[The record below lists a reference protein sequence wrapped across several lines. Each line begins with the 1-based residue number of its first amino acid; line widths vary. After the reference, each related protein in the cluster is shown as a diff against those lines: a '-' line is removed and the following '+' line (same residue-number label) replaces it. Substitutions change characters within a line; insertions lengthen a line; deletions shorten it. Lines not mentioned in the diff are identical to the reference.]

1 MTDTYEKTKQINIA
15 LNEEDYRKLIVLMF
29 HAGTQNKSG
38 YVRSLINREH
48 TRFEQLQKKASK

>member
-1 MTDTYEKTKQINIA
+1 MTDTYDKLKQVNIA
-15 LNEEDYRKLIVLMF
+15 LNEEEYRKLIVLMF

-48 TRFEQLQKKASK
+48 TRFEQLQKKGAK

>member
-1 MTDTYEKTKQINIA
+1 MTDTHEKPKQINIA
-15 LNEEDYRKLIVLMF
+15 MNEEDYRKLIVLMF

-48 TRFEQLQKKASK
+48 TRFEQSQKKGAK